1 MSAHKFRV
9 GQAVEY
15 QPPQGFYAPHGSYIV
30 TATLPERGGEFE
42 YHIRSASEEFERV
55 AKESELRA
63 VVDAGKQQKPRQ
75 LGRERRG

>member
-1 MSAHKFRV
+1 VSAHKFMV

-15 QPPQGFYAPHGSYIV
+15 WPPKGFHAPRGTYIV

-42 YHIRSASEEFERV
+42 YHIRSAVEEFERV

-63 VVDAGKQQKPRQ
+63 IADDGGRPR
-75 LGRERRG
+75 R